1 MDKRWFRGSRRGES
15 ARRISKR
22 RIIHP
27 PQARV
32 SGHRC
37 RTDTQSRFCE
47 KIIARSTLHNMST
60 APAETQ
66 SPVGPRKRR
75 WKRIVIRVALVLFVL
90 WLGFVGFMWH
100 TMRQPPEKFGAV
112 MMHMPIPAVFLAAP
126 FETMWLRARAGDL
139 HPGDIAPEFN
149 LQTLDKT
156 SRVALSSLNARGPVV
171 LVFGSY
177 T

>member
-1 MDKRWFRGSRRGES
+1 
-15 ARRISKR
+15 
-22 RIIHP
+22 
-27 PQARV
+27 
-32 SGHRC
+32 
-37 RTDTQSRFCE
+37 
-47 KIIARSTLHNMST
+47 MSI
-60 APAETQ
+60 P
-66 SPVGPRKRR
+66 PRKRR
-75 WKRIVIRVALVLFVL
+75 WKPILLKIGAVLFVL
-90 WLGFVGFMWH
+90 WLGFVAFMWH

-139 HPGDIAPEFN
+139 RPGDAAPDFN

-156 SRVALSSLNARGPVV
+156 SRVALSSLNAHGPVV